1 MLGTMRFLGIRAL
14 CIVAF
19 VASCGDNIEPPEDP
33 DQAVAVEL
41 ETVAPAMVMAGD
53 TINIACTLHENDI
66 TTMVPADITVMDEAK
81 VARISGQIQARK
93 VGIIEVSCSLP
104 ARGIKDPTPALVQIL
119 AGPAANVVTTVT
131 PNPVTAGN
139 DVTATCTVYDDYG
152 NLISE
157 ADLPQQPTLAL
168 APDDN
173 ANMIAGLS
181 ATMIHAGHYIA
192 TCQLPGSQSNNAGFD
207 VVPNLPASIVL
218 SKSPDMPV
226 YKINDPI
233 QIIHV
238 ITDTYGNEIFDATV
252 TDSSAPITGAGPT
265 TKLGVE
271 NYRYGSEGKYRVT
284 VTVDPP
290 TWMNAT
296 VSATIDVI
304 INSRGPAISC
314 ANDGL
319 MLNLTPGNQLTVT
332 GNANDVNGVASL
344 TVNGISTTMDGQ
356 GNWSRAITTRF
367 GMNFVDVTATDTFGE
382 PTTRVCTFLISNRYA
397 ATTVPVPDTISLK
410 LTQNAVDD
418 GNRNNGLGSFGDILH
433 TIVNS
438 QGLRDTVHQ
447 ALLAANPLKPASCD
461 SQTCTFFGCICWY
474 SSHVVYNSSQFDG
487 PHSVSLSLVNG
498 GIAAMARFDNVH
510 INLRVD
516 GKVGPIP
523 YDTTGWVNVS
533 YVQINLT
540 LDTALSG
547 GRPHITVRPGSV
559 SAQVGTITT
568 DFSGL
573 DGWIIN
579 NIVVPLAQG
588 TLRDALK
595 NVIQNFVT
603 NNFNAV
609 LDGLVSGLDITTL
622 GSTFNVPRLVGGGT
636 IPLSFG
642 VSFSTLDTNTAR
654 LLFGVGTSFSSPAGN
669 AFPTLG
675 IPLPPGGNLVDP
687 SVSAPQTVAVGAY
700 VGIFNAALHTLW
712 KANYFRAIVDGTTLP
727 GSIPAGTTLDVTTR
741 LPPVAYID
749 SSNVVQLHLGAVDLV
764 INHPQLPPDLSVRLG
779 AEAHA
784 SVTLNGNDLVFGG
797 IVVDSIHAS
806 TDAIN
811 LSPSAQQSLQ
821 TLLQA
826 LAQQLVNQSLN
837 NALPAIPIPAFPLP
851 QSLSQY
857 GLPAGARLGIT
868 NPGLTVAPQHFTLRG
883 QFGIVP

>member
-1 MLGTMRFLGIRAL
+1 MRFLGIRAL
-14 CIVAF
+14 CIVAL
-19 VASCGDNIEPPEDP
+19 VASCGDNIEPPPDP
-33 DQAVAVEL
+33 DVVVAVEL

-81 VARISGQIQARK
+81 VARISGSIQARK
-93 VGIIEVSCSLP
+93 VGIIEVACSLP
-104 ARGIKDPTPALVQIL
+104 ARGIKDPTPAMVQIL
-119 AGPAANVVTTVT
+119 AGPAANVVTAVT

-139 DVTATCTVYDDYG
+139 DVTATCTVYDDFG

-157 ADLPQQPTLAL
+157 ADLPQAPTLAL

-173 ANMIAGLS
+173 ANTVAGLA

-192 TCQLPGSQSNNAGFD
+192 TCQLPGAQSNNAGFD

-218 SKSPDMPV
+218 SKAPDFPV
-226 YKINDPI
+226 YKINDTI
-233 QIIHV
+233 QIVHV
-238 ITDTYGNEIFDATV
+238 INDRYGNEIFDASV

-265 TKLGVE
+265 TKLSSE
-271 NYRYGSEGKYRVT
+271 LYKYGSEGKYRVT

-290 TWMNAT
+290 TDMDMT

-304 INSRGPAISC
+304 INSRGPAITC

-332 GNANDVNGVASL
+332 GNANDINGVQSL
-344 TVNGISTTMDGQ
+344 TVNGIPTAIDGS
-356 GNWSRAITTRF
+356 GNFSRAITTRF

-397 ATTVPVPDTISLK
+397 ATTTPIPDTISLK
-410 LTQNAVDD
+410 LTQAAIDD
-418 GNRNNGLGSFGDILH
+418 SNRNNGLSSFADILH

-438 QGLRDTVHQ
+438 QGLRDSVHN
-447 ALLAANPLKPASCD
+447 ALLAANPLKPSSCD
-461 SQTCTFFGCICWY
+461 SQTCTFLGCICWY
-474 SSHVVYNSSQFDG
+474 SSEVIYNSSRFDG
-487 PHSVSLSLVNG
+487 PHTVSLSLTNG
-498 GIAAMARFDNVH
+498 GIVATARLDNVNV
-510 INLRVD
+510 NLRVH
-516 GKVGPIP
+516 GKVSGIG
-523 YDTTGWVNVS
+523 YDTTGWVHVS

-540 LDTALSG
+540 LDTTLAG
-547 GRPHITVRPGSV
+547 GKPRITVRPGSV
-559 SAQVGTITT
+559 SADVGSITT
-568 DFSGL
+568 DFNGV

-588 TLRDALK
+588 TLRDALR
-595 NVIQNFVT
+595 NIIQSFVV

-609 LDGLVSGLDITTL
+609 LDGLVSGLDITSL
-622 GSTFNVPRLVGGGT
+622 GATFNVPRIVGGGT

-642 VSFSTLDTNTAR
+642 VSFSTLNTTSSR
-654 LLFGVGTSFSSPAGN
+654 VLFGIGTSFSATTAN

-675 IPLPPGGNLVDP
+675 IALPPGGNLADP
-687 SVSAPQTVAVGAY
+687 TVASPSTVAVGAY
-700 VGIFNAALHTLW
+700 VGIFNGALHTLW
-712 KANYFRAIVDGTTLP
+712 KANYFQAVVDGTTL
-727 GSIPAGTTLDVTTR
+727 GNGVPAGTTLDVTTR
-741 LPPVAYID
+741 LPPVAYINA
-749 SSNVVQLHLGAVDLV
+749 SNVVQLHLGAVDLI

-784 SVTLNGNDLVFGG
+784 TVALNGNDLVFGG
-797 IVVDSIHAS
+797 IVVDQVHAS

-811 LSPSAQQSLQ
+811 LSTTEQQSLQ

-837 NALPAIPIPAFPLP
+837 SALPAIPIPAFPLP

-857 GLPAGARLGIT
+857 GLPVGARLGVT
-868 NPGLTVAPQHFTLRG
+868 SPGLTVAPQHFTLRG
-883 QFGIVP
+883 GFGIVP

>member
-1 MLGTMRFLGIRAL
+1 MRFLGIRAL
-14 CIVAF
+14 CIVAL
-19 VASCGDNIEPPEDP
+19 VASCGDNIEPPPDP
-33 DQAVAVEL
+33 DEVVAVEL

-81 VARISGQIQARK
+81 VARISGSIQARK
-93 VGIIEVSCSLP
+93 VGIIEVACSLP
-104 ARGIKDPTPALVQIL
+104 ARGIKDPTPAMVQIL
-119 AGPAANVVTTVT
+119 AGPAANVVTAVT
-131 PNPVTAGN
+131 PDPVTAGN

-152 NLISE
+152 NLISD
-157 ADLPQQPTLAL
+157 ADLPQAPTLAL

-173 ANMIAGLS
+173 ANTITGLA

-192 TCQLPGSQSNNAGFD
+192 TCQLPGAQSNNAGFD
-207 VVPNLPASIVL
+207 VVPSLPASIVL
-218 SKSPDMPV
+218 SKTPDLPA
-226 YKINDPI
+226 YAINDAV

-238 ITDTYGNEIFDATV
+238 VSDRYGNEIFDAAV

-265 TKLGVE
+265 TKVQSEL
-271 NYRYGSEGKYRVT
+271 YKYGSEGKYRVT

-290 TWMNAT
+290 TDMDAT

-304 INSRGPAISC
+304 INSRGPAITC
-314 ANDGL
+314 ANDGV
-319 MLNLTPGNQLTVT
+319 MLNLAPGNQLTVT

-344 TVNGISTTMDGQ
+344 TVNGTPTTIDSN
-356 GNWSRAITTRF
+356 GNFSRAITTRF
-367 GMNFVDVTATDTFGE
+367 GMNFVDVTAIDTFGE

-397 ATTVPVPDTISLK
+397 ATTTPVPDTISLK
-410 LTQNAVDD
+410 LTQAAADD
-418 GNRNNGLGSFGDILH
+418 NNRNNGLNSFADILH

-438 QGLRDTVHQ
+438 QGLKDAVHN
-447 ALLAANPLKPASCD
+447 ALVAANPLKPSSCD

-474 SSHVVYNSSQFDG
+474 SSEVIYNSSRFDG
-487 PHSVSLSLVNG
+487 PHTVSLSLVNG
-498 GIAAMARFDNVH
+498 GIAATARLDNVNV
-510 INLRVD
+510 NLRVH
-516 GKVGPIP
+516 GKVSGIG
-523 YDTTGWVNVS
+523 YDTTGWVHVS

-540 LDTALSG
+540 LDTTLAG
-547 GRPHITVRPGSV
+547 GKPRITVRNGSV
-559 SAQVGTITT
+559 SADVGSIST
-568 DFSGL
+568 DFNGV

-588 TLRDALK
+588 TLRDALR
-595 NVIQNFVT
+595 NIIQSFVV

-622 GSTFNVPRLVGGGT
+622 GSTFNVPRIVGGGT

-642 VSFSTLDTNTAR
+642 VSFSTLNTTPAR
-654 LLFGVGTSFSSPAGN
+654 VLFGIGTSFSSTTAN

-675 IPLPPGGNLVDP
+675 IPLPPGGNLADP
-687 SVSAPQTVAVGAY
+687 TVSSPATVGVGAY
-700 VGIFNAALHTLW
+700 VGIFNGALHTLW
-712 KANYFRAIVDGTTLP
+712 KANYFRAVVDGTTL
-727 GSIPAGTTLDVTTR
+727 GSGVPAGTTLDVTTR
-741 LPPVAYID
+741 LPPVAYINN
-749 SSNVVQLHLGAVDLV
+749 SNVVQLHLGAVDLI

-784 SVTLNGNDLVFGG
+784 NVSLNGNDLVFGG
-797 IVVDSIHAS
+797 IVVDQVHAS

-811 LSPSAQQSLQ
+811 LSTTEQQSLQ

-837 NALPAIPIPAFPLP
+837 SALPAIPIPAFPLP

-857 GLPAGARLGIT
+857 GLPPGARLGVT
-868 NPGLTVAPQHFTLRG
+868 SPGLQVAPQHFTLRG
-883 QFGIVP
+883 GFGIVP